1 MRRHAD
7 DEDPR
12 AATGCALVIGWGV
25 GAMMVLVY
33 FGWIGI
39 VGCPT

>member
-1 MRRHAD
+1 MKGQVTAQEFRKAV
-7 DEDPR
+7 
-12 AATGCALVIGWGV
+12 GCALVIGWGV